1 MDAPVEASSLV
12 LRNVDYLGAHPAAP
26 AELSGIDVAF
36 EHDAVTFVR
45 RKEQLG
51 SISWQD
57 VKGLSAFSET
67 LPAKVTFPAVF
78 FFGVFAFL
86 FKQQGSR
93 VLLRVE
99 DQQGDWLFEVSGIK
113 LVELREGLATIRSR
127 HDL

>member
-1 MDAPVEASSLV
+1 M

-26 AELSGIDVAF
+26 TELSGIDVVF

-51 SISWQD
+51 SISWDD

-67 LPAKVTFPAVF
+67 LPGKVTFPAVF
-78 FFGVFAFL
+78 FFGLFAFL
-86 FKQQGSR
+86 LKQQGRR